1 MAAPTRA
8 ETRLDAISGLVWML
22 FGAVVVV
29 GALRMDSMAYM
40 GATTY
45 TAPGF
50 VPGLL
55 GTSLA
60 LLGAILT
67 IRARRGGGT
76 PWLVPGDGA
85 SLPRALAAL
94 AMLLVFAV
102 GLVGRVP
109 FWLATGLFVT
119 VFVLVFE
126 LWGRARRDVRA
137 LAALGARALACG
149 VATAVAVTVVFER
162 VFLVRLP

>member
-1 MAAPTRA
+1 MTPTRLR
-8 ETRLDAISGLVWML
+8 ETRLDAISGIVWML

-29 GALRMDSMAYM
+29 GALRMDSMAYL

-55 GTSLA
+55 GAA
-60 LLGAILT
+60 LVLMGGLLT
-67 IRARRGGGT
+67 VRARRGSGES
-76 PWLVPGDGA
+76 WLAPGDGA
-85 SLPRALAAL
+85 TLPRALAAL
-94 AMLLVFAV
+94 ALLLVFSV

-119 VFVLVFE
+119 VFVVVFE
-126 LWGRARRDVRA
+126 MWGGARRDRRA
-137 LAALGARALACG
+137 LAGLGARALLCG
-149 VATAVAVTVVFER
+149 AVTAVAVTFVFER